1 MNQRIRYFQRPVGL
15 AISVII
21 PTIGV
26 LLVSALLVLP
36 AAFAIR
42 KELQINI

>member
-1 MNQRIRYFQRPVGL
+1 M
-15 AISVII
+15 
-21 PTIGV
+21 GV

-42 KELQINI
+42 KELLINI

>member
-1 MNQRIRYFQRPVGL
+1 M
-15 AISVII
+15 
-21 PTIGV
+21 GV

-42 KELQINI
+42 KESQINI

>member
-1 MNQRIRYFQRPVGL
+1 M
-15 AISVII
+15 
-21 PTIGV
+21 GV